1 MTPTQT
7 KNTPEVS
14 DVLTEMPRW
23 AARGLLY
30 LIVAFVAVV
39 LVWAHLSVVDVTV
52 SARGVLAADGVEV
65 LVRNRD
71 IGRIEPGLPAKLK
84 IDAYPF
90 QDFGVLPATVAS
102 ISADAVRDDEIGSAY
117 KVVLTPGANP
127 ITKHGRPVE
136 LRNGLTRTAD
146 IVTDRRTMLSILL
159 EPFRRMGGR
168 KGAD

>member
-1 MTPTQT
+1 V
-7 KNTPEVS
+7 NARSTPEVS

-23 AARGLLY
+23 IARVLLY

-39 LVWAHLSVVDVTV
+39 LIWAHFSVVDVTV
-52 SARGVLAADGVEV
+52 SARGVLNGSSAEA

-102 ISADAVRDDEIGSAY
+102 IASDAVHDHEVGSAY
-117 KVVLTPGANP
+117 KVILTPGTNP
-127 ITKHGRPVE
+127 ITKRGRPVE
-136 LRNGLTRTAD
+136 LRNGLTLTAD
-146 IVTDRRTMLSILL
+146 IVTDRRTILSILL
-159 EPFRRMGGR
+159 DPFRRMGGR
-168 KGAD
+168 KGAE